1 MTTAAS
7 CFDPWLAGSIA
18 LDALAAVQGGAAALA
33 ARRERRLAALLQAAA
48 RGSRFWR
55 ERLRGAGGGLARIA
69 PVAKRELMNEFDR
82 WVADPRLRLGP
93 LRNFLADPS
102 RVGEAFGD
110 AFIVWESSGSTG
122 EPGIFVQDA
131 RAMAVY
137 DALEALRRPARWFDP
152 GYVGERIAFIGAIDG
167 HFASHVTANRMRRL
181 NPIMASNLHEVS
193 FLQPTASLSAQ
204 LERLSPSVVSTYP
217 TMAVLLAEE
226 AHAGRLRIAP
236 REVWTGGETLT
247 AGMRRFI
254 ERQFGCA
261 LVDSYGASEF
271 LALAAQ
277 CRCGSLHLN
286 SDWAI
291 LEPVDEHFQP
301 VPAGVPGHTT
311 LLTNLAN
318 HVQPL
323 IRYDIGD
330 GVLVHRE
337 ACACGSPLPVIEVE
351 GRGDDMLLL
360 RPPDGER
367 VRLLPLALTTVL
379 EDEAGVFDF
388 QLAQVRAQ
396 DGAGTPASC
405 SGWWRCTALR
415 RPFQLG
421 FPCEAVPRGLGQRL
435 LVARAGDQQ
444 VVERDGAGQPLLG
457 RGDEQAPHARAPT
470 WRSRMRRAASCS
482 VALAT
487 TVMTSCLQRDPMSM
501 RCSWVRKVG
510 WASARRRACGW
521 DEMRPAPSGRNA
533 RRPGRQARS
542 CGTACARPC
551 SPSWRSSRR

>member
-1 MTTAAS
+1 MTSAAS

-110 AFIVWESSGSTG
+110 AFMVWESSGSTG

-291 LEPVDEHFQP
+291 LEPVDEHFRP

-360 RPPDGER
+360 LRPPDGER

-388 QLAQVRAQ
+388 QLVQTGPATLRL
-396 DGAGTPASC
+396 DTSGAAG
-405 SGWWRCTALR
+405 
-415 RPFQLG
+415 
-421 FPCEAVPRGLGQRL
+421 
-435 LVARAGDQQ
+435 VAA
-444 VVERDGAGQPLLG
+444 
-457 RGDEQAPHARAPT
+457 HARAVLRAYLREQGLANVIVTARVGERRRGHTGKLQRVVALHGAQAAVSARLPV
-470 WRSRMRRAASCS
+470 RSRAARSRTAPAGRPRRRPAG
-482 VALAT
+482 
-487 TVMTSCLQRDPMSM
+487 R
-501 RCSWVRKVG
+501 R
-510 WASARRRACGW
+510 ARRR
-521 DEMRPAPSGRNA
+521 
-533 RRPGRQARS
+533 RS
-542 CGTACARPC
+542 AVAGA
-551 SPSWRSSRR
+551 W